1 MLKVSELLK
10 IKQVHSNKC
19 IHLYIAILTLMSL
32 ISDLRFIF
40 IYFLLTFLEY
50 IYKFGVL
57 PGTGMPALVSFMKYF
72 CTRLAT

>member
-1 MLKVSELLK
+1 MYILL
-10 IKQVHSNKC
+10 HSN
-19 IHLYIAILTLMSL
+19 
-32 ISDLRFIF
+32 SDFGKFNLRSK